1 MKPHE
6 AKKKIDEMIGN
17 NEAQAWI
24 LGEFG
29 EYFALYPDGSISVG
43 VKDEVQNKLPRP
55 IAIAPCIGREY
66 LDMWYYRDGW
76 DSDHLSD
83 IECIKECF
91 RSRRNMDAEIET
103 LREILLEYFVLGRM
117 RRLGEKILEKKYKS
131 RFDGVN

>member
-76 DSDHLSD
+76 DSTHLSD

-91 RSRRNMDAEIET
+91 RSKDVIAEIET
-103 LREILLEYFVLGRM
+103 LREILLEYSVLGRM
-117 RRLGEKILEKKYKS
+117 HRLGDETLEEKYKS
-131 RFDGVN
+131 RFDEVS